1 MLGCELRPLY
11 VIQVQGSNQWAS
23 KLTGSWF
30 SWFLIHVACVAG
42 AKRGGVGRKAGK
54 REGSVPCPLSP
65 TPSLFPFLPIPYPFW
80 RPLRRLYPCWI
91 EGVDSKSGKLIL
103 SWFPMV
109 LIRGLVIYLV
119 NSAIQ
124 RLNNRGQKCRDVFG
138 IKIIIAVSRNEYS
151 YKAIRAVKDY
161 KMCSSR
167 KYPYPPPPAAAAPL
181 EGNGNSEGREGP
193 KWGNFQGDGGLLTE
207 VFFSNCLSK
216 IGELLINNSFFVAQ
230 AISYFTVTGVSNQ
243 VLLFAL
249 IIFYIRS
256 AKYFFHSLCDSF
268 L

>member
-30 SWFLIHVACVAG
+30 SGFLIHVACVAG

-80 RPLRRLYPCWI
+80 RPLRRLHPCWI

-103 SWFPMV
+103 SWFPIV
-109 LIRGLVIYLV
+109 LIRWLVIYLV

-167 KYPYPPPPAAAAPL
+167 KYPGYCSFNVQAKLNLVSFAP
-181 EGNGNSEGREGP
+181 
-193 KWGNFQGDGGLLTE
+193 
-207 VFFSNCLSK
+207 
-216 IGELLINNSFFVAQ
+216 
-230 AISYFTVTGVSNQ
+230 
-243 VLLFAL
+243 
-249 IIFYIRS
+249 
-256 AKYFFHSLCDSF
+256 
-268 L
+268 

>member
-54 REGSVPCPLSP
+54 RERSVPCPLSP
-65 TPSLFPFLPIPYPFW
+65 TLSLFPFLPIPYPFW

-91 EGVDSKSGKLIL
+91 EGFDSKSGKLIL

-124 RLNNRGQKCRDVFG
+124 RLNNRGGQKWRDVFG
-138 IKIIIAVSRNEYS
+138 VKITIAVSRNEYS
-151 YKAIRAVKDY
+151 CKAIRAVKDY

-167 KYPYPPPPAAAAPL
+167 KYSRYVAAA
-181 EGNGNSEGREGP
+181 
-193 KWGNFQGDGGLLTE
+193 LLHM
-207 VFFSNCLSK
+207 S
-216 IGELLINNSFFVAQ
+216 
-230 AISYFTVTGVSNQ
+230 FTVIWSCSKPSCNMFYLNWSNVSSRGV
-243 VLLFAL
+243 
-249 IIFYIRS
+249 
-256 AKYFFHSLCDSF
+256 
-268 L
+268 

>member
-30 SWFLIHVACVAG
+30 SGFLIHVACVAG

-54 REGSVPCPLSP
+54 RERSVPCPLSP
-65 TPSLFPFLPIPYPFW
+65 TLSLFPFLPTPYAFW

-91 EGVDSKSGKLIL
+91 EGFDSKSGKLIL

-124 RLNNRGQKCRDVFG
+124 RLNNRGGQKGRDVFG
-138 IKIIIAVSRNEYS
+138 VKITIAVSRNEYS
-151 YKAIRAVKDY
+151 CKAIRAVKDY

-167 KYPYPPPPAAAAPL
+167 KYPYPPPPPHPPPPSVGGQRKFRG
-181 EGNGNSEGREGP
+181 EGGSRIRQFPRG
-193 KWGNFQGDGGLLTE
+193 WGVDYRG
-207 VFFSNCLSK
+207 FFPIVWVRL
-216 IGELLINNSFFVAQ
+216 V
-230 AISYFTVTGVSNQ
+230 SY
-243 VLLFAL
+243 
-249 IIFYIRS
+249 
-256 AKYFFHSLCDSF
+256 
-268 L
+268 